1 MTSVLW
7 IRRQEKGV
15 GTKILGCILEFFLG
29 GLIDTYYVR
38 AFADPPYSSDSNRKP
53 VALISNITLIPPST
67 RSKNDAITS
76 IYTSTFSQKYTITL
90 IDTSMQF

>member
-1 MTSVLW
+1 MGVVKFSGIDSGNLV
-7 IRRQEKGV
+7 QPDEKKLV
-15 GTKILGCILEFFLG
+15 S
-29 GLIDTYYVR
+29 
-38 AFADPPYSSDSNRKP
+38 YSSDSNRQP